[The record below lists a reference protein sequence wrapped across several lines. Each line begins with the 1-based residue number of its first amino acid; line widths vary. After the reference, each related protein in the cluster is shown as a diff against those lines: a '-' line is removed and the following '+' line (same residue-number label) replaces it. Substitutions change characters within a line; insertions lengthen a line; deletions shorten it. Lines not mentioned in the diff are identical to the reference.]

1 MHAAAVRDGPPYQTP
16 LTWCTRSFGGHLES
30 PGGIAASEQRLKT
43 ALDERLGR
51 VYDGATV
58 YTMVRGERL
67 NQLFPSGLLPVC
79 AVIGVMIGGLIVR
92 LWLPI
97 LPLSDGDTWGYLRPA
112 LHWLSGL
119 GFQQTY
125 GRDWLYPALL
135 AGILKISGDFHAIT
149 YAQRF
154 LGLAGILIFWAAW
167 RSWLR
172 LLPMPGPIARRICFA
187 VALLLLA
194 LYALSPQQALL
205 ENTIRP
211 EGMLAFFEMAYLY
224 CLVSFFIGRWKLRR
238 TGLAIAFGAAT
249 LGLSYAVLLLKP
261 SWGFALGFS
270 FLCLMAG
277 GFGQATPL
285 MRFGPLLGGVAAFVI
300 LFFLPKL
307 LGFQKDAQLFLPCTL
322 VSIHAEQILE
332 TRPDMISPGA
342 HNPGVPDAEFYEE
355 LAKALRPAK
364 ENPGGYNALGFDTD
378 YIQYRSGFF
387 SSIVKKEGWSDRE
400 LAVACYSAYFRAW
413 LQTPWSMLQKLGR
426 QFSVFLFPRAGD
438 FYTTAKSVD
447 LNHELAA
454 SRPFLPDDQLS
465 PDTQKIYQSY
475 LQILER
481 SEGNLSHPLGLR
493 ILSRLASYLA
503 WSSFWLQAGFF
514 ATMIV
519 IYLNRKG
526 RTLRL
531 AGFAIVA
538 VLSATYGNVLTV
550 ALVHSLDVVR
560 YRVSYAPGFLL
571 GLAMIVNYLLV
582 LALEGP
588 ILGEQNGES
597 KIAETSSV
605 PASGSRR

>member
-1 MHAAAVRDGPPYQTP
+1 M
-16 LTWCTRSFGGHLES
+16 
-30 PGGIAASEQRLKT
+30 RLF
-43 ALDERLGR
+43 
-51 VYDGATV
+51 
-58 YTMVRGERL
+58 YTMVRRERL
-67 NQLFPSGLLPVC
+67 NPLFPSGLFPLC

-97 LPLSDGDTWGYLRPA
+97 VPLSDGDTWGYLRPA

-149 YAQRF
+149 YVQRF

-172 LLPMPGPIARRICFA
+172 LLPVPGPIGHRIRFV

-224 CLVSFFIGRWKLRR
+224 CLVSFFIARWKLRR

-270 FLCLMAG
+270 FLCLVAG
-277 GFGQATPL
+277 GFGEATRL

-300 LFFLPKL
+300 LFFLPKS

-332 TRPDMISPGA
+332 TRPDVILPGA

-364 ENPGGYNALGFDTD
+364 ENPGHYNALGFDTD

-387 SSIVKKEGWSDRE
+387 SSITGKEGWSDRE
-400 LAVACYSAYFRAW
+400 LAAACYSAYFRAW
-413 LQTPWSMLQKLGR
+413 LQTPSSMFQKLGR
-426 QFSVFLFPRAGD
+426 QLSVFLFPRGGD

-447 LNHELAA
+447 LNHELATG
-454 SRPFLPDDQLS
+454 RPFLPDDQLS
-465 PDTQKIYQSY
+465 PDVQKIYQSY
-475 LQILER
+475 LQILDR
-481 SEGNLSHPLGLR
+481 PEGNLSHPLGLP
-493 ILSRLASYLA
+493 ILARLASYLA
-503 WSSFWLQAGFF
+503 WISFWLQAVFF
-514 ATMIV
+514 AVMIA
-519 IYLNRKG
+519 ICLSRKG

-538 VLSATYGNVLTV
+538 VLSATYGNVLTI
-550 ALVHSLDVVR
+550 AFVHSLDVGR

-571 GLAMIVNYLLV
+571 GLAMIISYLLV
-582 LALEGP
+582 LALGGS
-588 ILGEQNGES
+588 ILGQQNGES
-597 KIAETSSV
+597 KIAETSSA
-605 PASGSRR
+605 PASGWRR